1 MSFRFWM
8 SLVTAVLL
16 GLIIYFAWSEI
27 VHAWQLLVSINVWIL
42 VLLIPVQLFAYFA
55 AGEMTFSYLR
65 AKQATAR
72 ISLLNQMRMALEMN
86 FVNHVLP
93 SGGVSGISYMNW
105 RLKRYGI
112 SAGKATA
119 AQMVRYFSQFASFLA
134 LLLIAVTWI
143 TLDGNM
149 NRWIVLISGFVALVM
164 TVGTALAIVLISSRH
179 RSTIFSGWLTRNVN
193 RLVKRLTFRKVKTF
207 LNKEKISHFL
217 FELHDEYLVL
227 RHDRR
232 LLLRPFLWGIALNV
246 FDAMLFVI
254 TFWALGTPVSPAPI
268 LIAYGLGSIAAVLVV
283 TPGGTGV
290 YEAVMVSFL
299 ATAGVG
305 AGVAIAGI
313 LVTRVALLLGTIGLG
328 YAFYQHAIIK
338 YGKRTSHI

>member
-1 MSFRFWM
+1 M
-8 SLVTAVLL
+8 SLVTFVLL
-16 GLIIYFAWSEI
+16 GLIIYVAWDEI
-27 VHAWQLLVSINVWIL
+27 AHAWELLVSINIWIL
-42 VLLIPVQLFAYFA
+42 ILLIPVQLFAYFA

-65 AKQATAR
+65 AKKATKDIHLFSQA
-72 ISLLNQMRMALEMN
+72 RMALEMN

-112 SAGKATA
+112 SIGKATA
-119 AQMVRYFSQFASFLA
+119 AQMVRYFAQFASFLV

-143 TLDGNM
+143 TLDGEM
-149 NRWIVLISGFVALVM
+149 NRWVVLLSGFVVLVM
-164 TVGTALAIVLISSRH
+164 TIGTGLAWVLISSQT
-179 RSTIFSGWLTRNVN
+179 RSTRFARWLTRWVN
-193 RLVKRLTFRKVKTF
+193 RTMKRITLGKVKNI
-207 LNKEKISHFL
+207 LDEEMIRHFL
-217 FELHDEYLVL
+217 LEVHDEYRVL
-227 RHDRR
+227 RNERR
-232 LLLRPFLWGIALNV
+232 LLLQPFLWGIALNV
-246 FDAMLFVI
+246 FDALLFVI

-299 ATAGVG
+299 ATAGVTAG
-305 AGVAIAGI
+305 AAIAGI

-328 YAFYQHAIIK
+328 YAFYQHAILK
-338 YGKRTSHI
+338 YGKRTSNI